1 MAVEGLPTALLL
13 EIVTPDRAL
22 VTDQVDEVV
31 APAAEG
37 YLGVLPGHTPLLA
50 TLSAGELWFR
60 KGSQKFFLAIIGGFL
75 EVLPDK
81 VTVLAQIAE
90 RAEDIDVPRAQRA
103 KARAEERLAKPAGE
117 TDVARAQASLLRATV
132 RLQVAALAATGKGS
146 SATPAPTSMPA

>member
-1 MAVEGLPTALLL
+1 MAIEGLPTTLLL
-13 EIVTPDRAL
+13 EIVTPDRSL
-22 VTDQVDEVV
+22 VTDKVDEVV

-60 KGSQKFFLAIIGGFL
+60 KGNQKSYLAIIGGFL

-90 RAEDIDVPRAQRA
+90 RAEEIDVARAQRA
-103 KARAEERLAKPAGE
+103 KQRAEERLAKPVGE
-117 TDVARAQASLLRATV
+117 VDIPRAQASLLRATV
-132 RLQVAALAATGKGS
+132 RLQVAALAATGRGS
-146 SATPAPTSMPA
+146 SGTPAPTSMPA